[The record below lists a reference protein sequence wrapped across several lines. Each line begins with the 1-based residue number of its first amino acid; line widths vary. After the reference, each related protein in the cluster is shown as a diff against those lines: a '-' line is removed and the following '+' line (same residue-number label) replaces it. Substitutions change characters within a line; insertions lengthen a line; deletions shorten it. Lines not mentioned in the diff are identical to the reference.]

1 MRLVLINIAVFLLLK
16 LIWLISPSAITVEE
30 IIGALALPASFG
42 EAVKAPWSIVTY
54 MFIHV
59 DFWHLLVNCLWLA
72 WFGALLKEIAGRRIL
87 ALNFI
92 AGGIAGGLCYLS
104 LSAITDG
111 ESGAYLLGAS
121 AAVFAVITATLISA
135 PRKRVTLAFIGSF
148 SLRSIAAVGM
158 VLFFLASIEMD
169 SSQTAAHLG
178 GIIVGTASSM
188 AWRTKSRRRMEAMKS
203 RARNRLEHLSL
214 IEKVNR
220 NGYSSLSRKEQLRLF
235 NLSASEHSATRNPRL
250 KP

>member
-16 LIWLISPSAITVEE
+16 LIWLISPPAITVEE
-30 IIGALALPASFG
+30 IIGALALPASLG
-42 EAVKAPWSIVTY
+42 DAVKAPWSILTY

-87 ALNFI
+87 ALNYV
-92 AGGIAGGLCYLS
+92 AGGIAGGVCYLS
-104 LSAITDG
+104 LSAIT
-111 ESGAYLLGAS
+111 SGSSEAYLLGAS

-158 VLFFLASIEMD
+158 VLFFLASIEMEP
-169 SSQTAAHLG
+169 SQTAAHFG
-178 GIIVGTASSM
+178 GIIVGIASSM
-188 AWRTKSRRRMEAMKS
+188 VWRAKSRRRMEAMKS
-203 RARNRLEHLSL
+203 KARNRLEHLSL

-220 NGYSSLSRKEQLRLF
+220 YGYSSLSRKEQLRLF
-235 NLSASEHSATRNPRL
+235 NLSASEHSATGVPRS